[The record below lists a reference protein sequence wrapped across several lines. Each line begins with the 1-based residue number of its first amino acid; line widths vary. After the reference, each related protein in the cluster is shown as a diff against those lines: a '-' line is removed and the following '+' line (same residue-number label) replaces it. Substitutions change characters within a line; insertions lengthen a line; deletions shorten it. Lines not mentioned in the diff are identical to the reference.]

1 MRVLLVAAG
10 LPFPSDTGG
19 KIRTINTLRLLTQR
33 HDVTTVALVPPG
45 AGERTIEDTRAWA
58 GRLIPVPWA
67 ETAKG
72 TAAFYAELGVNLAS
86 RLPYVIAKHS
96 SRRMRTALAQLERN
110 ERFDALICDFL
121 FPAINTFHLT
131 TRPRVLFQHNLETRI
146 WERYVATKTSALR
159 RSYFDLQRRRLARFE
174 RLACSTYDHCIA
186 VSETDGEAMLRD
198 FGARAVSVIP
208 TGVDLDYF
216 APQAGGGEGIVFVGS
231 MDWMPNQDAVRY
243 FVNDILPLV
252 RRECP
257 QARFTVVGRSA
268 PPEIMRMAETA
279 PGIKVTGFVED
290 VRPYV
295 ARADVVVVPLRVGG
309 GTRIKIYEAMA
320 MSKAVVSTT
329 IGVEGLPLRAG
340 RDLLIA
346 DAPEDLA
353 RDVLQVLGSPEA
365 RRGLEQRARAYV
377 VENCSWEHAARRFL
391 EIVETEAAA
400 PSPGA
405 PASSRHRLPRL
416 AR

>member
-45 AGERTIEDTRAWA
+45 AGERAIEDTRAWA

-72 TAAFYAELGVNLAS
+72 TAVFYAELGVNLAS

-208 TGVDLDYF
+208 TMTGTRLRTRAHVSR
-216 APQAGGGEGIVFVGS
+216 I
-231 MDWMPNQDAVRY
+231 N
-243 FVNDILPLV
+243 
-252 RRECP
+252 RR
-257 QARFTVVGRSA
+257 RSA
-268 PPEIMRMAETA
+268 WP
-279 PGIKVTGFVED
+279 
-290 VRPYV
+290 
-295 ARADVVVVPLRVGG
+295 RAGASPVVPRMNRPC
-309 GTRIKIYEAMA
+309 TPPPRMC
-320 MSKAVVSTT
+320 STSRWRPSSSIVPRSCRGVT
-329 IGVEGLPLRAG
+329 IGG
-340 RDLLIA
+340 
-346 DAPEDLA
+346 
-353 RDVLQVLGSPEA
+353 
-365 RRGLEQRARAYV
+365 
-377 VENCSWEHAARRFL
+377 
-391 EIVETEAAA
+391 
-400 PSPGA
+400 
-405 PASSRHRLPRL
+405 
-416 AR
+416 

>member
-1 MRVLLVAAG
+1 VRVLLVAAG

-19 KIRTINTLRLLTQR
+19 KIRTINTLRLLVRR

-45 AGERTIEDTRAWA
+45 AGERAIEDTRAWA

-72 TAAFYAELGVNLAS
+72 TAAFYAELGANLAS
-86 RLPYVIAKHS
+86 RLPYVVAKHS
-96 SRRMRTALAQLERN
+96 SRRMRTALAQLERS

-121 FPAINTFHLT
+121 FPAVNTFHLA

-146 WERYVATKTSALR
+146 WERYVATETSALR
-159 RSYFDLQRRRLARFE
+159 RAYFDLQRRRLARFE

-216 APQAGGGEGIVFVGS
+216 APQAGGGAGIVFVGS

-243 FVNDILPLV
+243 FANDILPLV
-252 RRECP
+252 HRQEP
-257 QARFTVVGRSA
+257 DVKFTIVGRSA
-268 PPEIMRMAETA
+268 PADIVELSRTL
-279 PGIKVTGFVED
+279 PGVEVTGFVED

-320 MSKAVVSTT
+320 MAKAVVSTT
-329 IGVEGLPLRAG
+329 IGVEGLPVRAG
-340 RDLLIA
+340 CDLLIA
-346 DAPEDLA
+346 DAPEDFA
-353 RDVLQVLGSPEA
+353 RDVLQLLRDPEM
-365 RRGLEQRARAYV
+365 RRSLEQRARAYV
-377 VENCSWEHAARRFL
+377 VENCSWEHAAHRFL

-400 PSPGA
+400 PSSCA
-405 PASSRHRLPRL
+405 PAGSPHVPRL